1 MTVKATLTNKT
12 LRKERQGCGCTSDID
27 NIFDRAASGKSLV
40 KNRQTLTIDYVPD
53 HLPFRDEEARGLAET
68 LSTVL
73 KKDPGRPSNLL
84 LFGKPGTGK
93 TAVVKSVVD
102 RLIKKAS
109 EIGIE
114 ITVPVINAK
123 LANSA
128 YKILYEIAE
137 YMGINRQEKKVHF
150 TGLSMGEATDRILQF
165 IQKNRM
171 HVILVIDEID
181 SLVDKNGDDVL
192 YSITRANERMAK
204 GGFVTL
210 IGISNSLTFKD
221 KLDPRVRSSLSEEEM
236 VFNPYGVEQLRQIL
250 SERARI
256 AFNDGAIT
264 DAAINLCAAIAGREH
279 GDARKAIDLLRV
291 AAELAERAHAGKVE
305 EKHVRAA
312 QEKIEKDTNL
322 EVIRNATLH
331 EKLVI
336 VAITKSKNGNTG
348 EVYEI
353 YSSLCTQANHDPLT
367 QRRMT
372 QIISRMDQLGLI
384 STDIIN
390 QGRYGRS
397 QKIKAAVPLATIRAA
412 LKDDTVLSEF
422 ID

>member
-1 MTVKATLTNKT
+1 MSVKATLTNKT
-12 LRKERQGCGCTSDID
+12 FRKERQGCGCTSDID

-40 KNRQTLTIDYVPD
+40 KSRQALTIDYVPD
-53 HLPFRDEEARGLAET
+53 RLPFRDEEARGLAET

-73 KKDPGRPSNLL
+73 KKEPGRPSNLL

-102 RLIKKAS
+102 RLIKKAG
-109 EIGIE
+109 ELGVE

-137 YMGINRQEKKVHF
+137 NLGINRQEKKVHF

-192 YSITRANERMAK
+192 YSFTRANERMAK
-204 GGFVTL
+204 GGFITL

-236 VFNPYGVEQLRQIL
+236 VFNSYSVEQLRQIL
-250 SERARI
+250 AERIKI
-256 AFNDGAIT
+256 AFNEGAVT
-264 DAAINLCAAIAGREH
+264 DAAINLCAALAGREH
-279 GDARKAIDLLRV
+279 GDARMAINLLRV
-291 AAELAERAHAGKVE
+291 AAELAERAHAAKVE

-312 QEKIEKDTNL
+312 QEKIEKDENL
-322 EVIRNATLH
+322 DFIQNATLH
-331 EKLVI
+331 EKLVL
-336 VAITKSKNGNTG
+336 VAITRSKNGNTG

-353 YSSLCTQANHDPLT
+353 YSSLCRQADHDPLT

-397 QKIKAAVPLATIRAA
+397 QKIKATVPLATIKAA
-412 LKDDTVLSEF
+412 LKDDPVLSEF

>member
-1 MTVKATLTNKT
+1 MP
-12 LRKERQGCGCTSDID
+12 
-27 NIFDRAASGKSLV
+27 DR
-40 KNRQTLTIDYVPD
+40 
-53 HLPFRDEEARGLAET
+53 LPFRDEEARGLAET

-73 KKDPGRPSNLL
+73 KKEPGRPSNLL

-102 RLIKKAS
+102 RLTKKAA

-114 ITVPVINAK
+114 IIVPVINAK

-137 YMGINRQEKKVHF
+137 YMGINREEKKVHF

-165 IQKNRM
+165 IQKKKL

-181 SLVDKNGDDVL
+181 SLVDRNGDDVL
-192 YSITRANERMAK
+192 YSFTRANERMAK
-204 GGFVTL
+204 GGFIAL

-250 SERARI
+250 SERAKI

-291 AAELAERAHAGKVE
+291 AAELAERAHASKVE

-336 VAITKSKNGNTG
+336 IAITKSKNGNTG
-348 EVYEI
+348 NVYEI
-353 YSSLCTQANHDPLT
+353 YSALCRQADHDPLT

-397 QKIKAAVPLATIRAA
+397 QKIKSTVPLTTIKAA
-412 LKDDTVLSEF
+412 MKDDAVLSEF